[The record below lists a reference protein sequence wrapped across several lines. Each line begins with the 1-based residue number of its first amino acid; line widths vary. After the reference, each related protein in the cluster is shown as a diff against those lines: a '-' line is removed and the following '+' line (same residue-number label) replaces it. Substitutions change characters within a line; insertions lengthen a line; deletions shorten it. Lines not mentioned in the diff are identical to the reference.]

1 VAVRLVLISSA
12 AVALLASC
20 TAVMVPNVMTGAL
33 SSSAHAKP
41 LSSSSY
47 ELLYATVANEVYVLS
62 FPG

>member
-1 VAVRLVLISSA
+1 
-12 AVALLASC
+12 
-20 TAVMVPNVMTGAL
+20 MVPNVMTGAL